1 MDRRSTIERNIK
13 MENFIPQ
20 WIPLNTTTALF
31 ISVILN
37 ILIAISGVVPSA
49 FLTAWNITFF
59 GFSNGLMVSIIGEAA
74 GAIISFILYRKGLS
88 KLTEKLQSK
97 NRLVAKLKS
106 TENLEGIFLVLV
118 LRVLPFVP
126 SGAVTLA
133 AAISKMGIISFSIA
147 STVGKIPSLLI
158 EAYSVHKV
166 LQFKTEWQIGLLAM
180 LVISYMIY
188 LFLKKK

>member
-1 MDRRSTIERNIK
+1 

-20 WIPLNTTTALF
+20 WIPLNTTTALL
-31 ISVILN
+31 ISIILN

-59 GFSNGLMVSIIGEAA
+59 GFNTGLIVSIIGEAA

-88 KLTEKLQSK
+88 KLTEKFQTK
-97 NRLVAKLKS
+97 NRFLAKLKS
-106 TENLEGIFLVLV
+106 TTNLEGIFLVLL

-133 AAISKMGIISFSIA
+133 AAISKMGLISFSIA

-166 LQFKTEWQIGLLAM
+166 LQFETEWQIGILLM
-180 LVISYMIY
+180 LVIGYIIY